1 MGRKEESEGVRLEV
15 VNRVTWIS
23 QCLRKGRRDPAMWR
37 AGGRAFKAEGTTSA
51 KAPRQH
57 LWNRRAYL
65 GGSGQRSLG
74 PSGTNQHK
82 DDAFNLNEVEAIG

>member
-1 MGRKEESEGVRLEV
+1 
-15 VNRVTWIS
+15 
-23 QCLRKGRRDPAMWR
+23 MWR
-37 AGGRAFKAEGTTSA
+37 AGGRAFEAEGTTSA

-57 LWNRRAYL
+57 LQNWRAYL

-82 DDAFNLNEVEAIG
+82 DDAFNLNEVEAIGQFQAKAGCDSPPFKKDPSGYCVENRL